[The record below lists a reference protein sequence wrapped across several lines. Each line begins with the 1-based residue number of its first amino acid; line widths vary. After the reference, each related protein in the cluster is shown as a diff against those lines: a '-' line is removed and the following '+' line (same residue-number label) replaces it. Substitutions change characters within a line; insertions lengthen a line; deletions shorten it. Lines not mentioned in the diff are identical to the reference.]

1 MARRG
6 RKAIGM
12 GTILLLGGAA
22 WWLLGR
28 RGADAYPS
36 HLEPGQLP
44 TDKPLEA
51 YSADRE
57 LMPIEVQALRAA
69 GRLPADATRAWVHA
83 DVEGVQKPMMPGW
96 VGAYLI
102 SPAVAASLSQE
113 APSGAVAGY
122 GSLLYPTG
130 VYATPL
136 AAGGGPSITPGLW
149 Y

>member
-1 MARRG
+1 M
-6 RKAIGM
+6 
-12 GTILLLGGAA
+12 LVLLGGAA
-22 WWLLGR
+22 WWFLGR
-28 RGADAYPS
+28 RGGNGYPS
-36 HLEPGQLP
+36 NVEPGQLP

-57 LMPIEVQALRAA
+57 LMPIEVQALKTA

-83 DVEGVQKPMMPGW
+83 DVEGVTKPMMPGW
-96 VGAYLI
+96 PGVYLI
-102 SPAVAASLSQE
+102 SPTVAAVLSE
-113 APSGAVAGY
+113 GAPSGAVAGY

>member
-1 MARRG
+1 MARR
-6 RKAIGM
+6 IGGLM
-12 GTILLLGGAA
+12 TLALLGGAA
-22 WWLLGR
+22 WWFLGR
-28 RGADAYPS
+28 KGGNGYPS
-36 HLEPGQLP
+36 RLEPSQLP

-57 LMPIEVQALRAA
+57 LMPIEVQALKTA

-83 DVEGVQKPMMPGW
+83 DVEGVTKPMASGW
-96 VGAYLI
+96 PGAYLI
-102 SPAVAASLSQE
+102 SPTVAAVLSE
-113 APSGAVAGY
+113 GTPSGAVAGY